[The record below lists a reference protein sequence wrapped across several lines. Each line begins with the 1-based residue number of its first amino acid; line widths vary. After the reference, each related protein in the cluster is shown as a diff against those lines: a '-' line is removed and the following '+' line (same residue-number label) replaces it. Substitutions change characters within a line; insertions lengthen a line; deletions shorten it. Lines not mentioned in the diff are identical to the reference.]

1 MCVQLSACVR
11 ARALV
16 RYGEGFDYNTASA
29 DYWLIEIAAVESG
42 LSADML
48 RCPSFCVVV
57 ARYLRVSQQSTV
69 QYPTRHDIPSRNH
82 MGAAVCAMV
91 LRWQVHGDG
100 ARPRHDTLPLPR
112 HAHGSAP
119 RRTCLADNVQRGTC
133 HMT

>member
-69 QYPTRHDIPSRNH
+69 QYPTRHGRYPFSESHGGGRVRY
-82 MGAAVCAMV
+82 GAA
-91 LRWQVHGDG
+91 
-100 ARPRHDTLPLPR
+100 
-112 HAHGSAP
+112 
-119 RRTCLADNVQRGTC
+119 LAGTRGWCT
-133 HMT
+133 TTA